1 MYLAALI
8 VAFLTNSRGGMQ
20 IETSHSPEA
29 VTLAPGAP
37 PGQIVRR
44 PCHRFAAQN
53 GTDSCVCL
61 PTLESLRSQKLNW
74 TSWNLRFPLN
84 SSLKNALILL
94 SCRYAR
100 ASATSP
106 AVGRNCHDRNHDPQ
120 ECIAFR
126 ERYFKACELRISIS
140 LLNASRAVIV
150 LCME

>member
-53 GTDSCVCL
+53 GTDFTITEAELDILEPQVSIELL
-61 PTLESLRSQKLNW
+61 PKKCTDP
-74 TSWNLRFPLN
+74 F
-84 SSLKNALILL
+84 ILPVRQGK
-94 SCRYAR
+94 RYLPG
-100 ASATSP
+100 S
-106 AVGRNCHDRNHDPQ
+106 G
-120 ECIAFR
+120 
-126 ERYFKACELRISIS
+126 
-140 LLNASRAVIV
+140 
-150 LCME
+150 